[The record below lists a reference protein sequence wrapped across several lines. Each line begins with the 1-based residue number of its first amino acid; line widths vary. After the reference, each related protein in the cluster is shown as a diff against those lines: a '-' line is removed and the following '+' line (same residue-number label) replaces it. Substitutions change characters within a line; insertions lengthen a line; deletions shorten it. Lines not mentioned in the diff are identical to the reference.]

1 MFKKILIVLIMF
13 LVFGCARDEETVI
26 EDEIE
31 YVDPVKDVFIF
42 GELNKDLQK
51 SIKSA
56 NNNSE
61 YKNYLFGM
69 LFKDVYDKDI
79 EDIYGNTINFT
90 DYDKL
95 IVEVVSVECSH
106 CKKQNESIDDFLKY
120 ADTTF
125 IQYFNVGDKDEIIE
139 FYGDNEI
146 PDNIIIISRDEDLK
160 DYFLSDIGLKMYPS
174 LVTFNNGKV
183 AFVSEGESDLIA
195 FRNINEISFE
205 KPLSEE
211 DFIVDGVNLLT
222 MNRSRDDVKNQ
233 LSIENQEKVVALDN
247 DLYTEELTYTV
258 MGQKL
263 DFSDLDGK
271 KDSTYYSEIDDYS
284 YYEDKELVLFYTYLR
299 DNSETDKVKFINELI
314 ETDDSKEYVVVLIE
328 GLESSSAALRNMN
341 IRFGCPVVSNLG
353 YIPEDFF
360 RYGISSYPTA
370 LFVNKSTF
378 TGGYS
383 NIESADKFIEA
394 TDIFLGDNCVAYK
407 SNN

>member
-13 LVFGCARDEETVI
+13 LVFGCTRDEETVI
-26 EDEIE
+26 EDDIE

-120 ADTTF
+120 ADATF

-233 LSIENQEKVVALDN
+233 LSIENQEKVAALDN

-353 YIPEDFF
+353 YIPADFF